1 MDSHS
6 VHQFLTDLK
15 IIEPIH
21 KPLHEFETPDEF
33 NIYYHKH
40 KDEMDKE
47 TTHLLNKKFSI
58 NGYRITKIKGVLCL
72 KRSTMKTNQ
81 RLIDQRE
88 KKDDLQERLQK
99 LEEVVN
105 QIIDVINRTTKCP
118 RISMKLLTEGVV
130 NSRLFHLIK
139 TLTHTFNVSNN
150 VNFDI
155 NILFKISI
163 SA

>member
-15 IIEPIH
+15 IIEPIQ

-58 NGYRITKIKGVLCL
+58 DGYRITKIKGVLCL
-72 KRSTMKTNQ
+72 KRSTTKTNQ

-88 KKDDLQERLQK
+88 TKSDSLHDLQERLQK

-105 QIIDVINRTTKCP
+105 QIIDVIN
-118 RISMKLLTEGVV
+118 
-130 NSRLFHLIK
+130 
-139 TLTHTFNVSNN
+139 SNN
-150 VNFDI
+150 
-155 NILFKISI
+155 K
-163 SA
+163 

>member
-1 MDSHS
+1 M
-6 VHQFLTDLK
+6 DLK
-15 IIEPIH
+15 IIEPIQ

-58 NGYRITKIKGVLCL
+58 DGYRITKIKGVWCL

-88 KKDDLQERLQK
+88 TKSDSLHDLQERLQK

-105 QIIDVINRTTKCP
+105 QIIDVIN
-118 RISMKLLTEGVV
+118 
-130 NSRLFHLIK
+130 
-139 TLTHTFNVSNN
+139 SNN
-150 VNFDI
+150 
-155 NILFKISI
+155 K
-163 SA
+163 

>member
-15 IIEPIH
+15 IIEPIQ

-58 NGYRITKIKGVLCL
+58 DGYRITKIKGVLCL
-72 KRSTMKTNQ
+72 KRSTMK
-81 RLIDQRE
+81 

-105 QIIDVINRTTKCP
+105 QIIDVIN
-118 RISMKLLTEGVV
+118 
-130 NSRLFHLIK
+130 
-139 TLTHTFNVSNN
+139 SNN
-150 VNFDI
+150 
-155 NILFKISI
+155 K
-163 SA
+163 